1 MRALVIVATAIL
13 LSGCATSRVA
23 LLNDEGNTSAGAVA
37 VFDAKTE
44 AERGVLNV
52 ANTVAAVG
60 GKSVRPRA
68 ISDTAYSQLAAYIP
82 AAPRSFVMYFLE
94 GSTDLAPG
102 SDIVLEALR
111 KEVSA
116 GSEVQITGHT
126 DTVGT
131 LEANDKLSLERAS
144 EVRAALVSRGLP
156 VANAR
161 IVGRGE
167 REPRVNTADEVGEA
181 ANRRVEVILR

>member
-23 LLNDEGNTSAGAVA
+23 LLNDEGTATGGAVA
-37 VFDAKTE
+37 VLDAKTE
-44 AERGVLNV
+44 TERGVLSI

-60 GKSVRPRA
+60 GKSVRPRT
-68 ISDTAYSQLAAYIP
+68 ISGAAYSQLAAYVP
-82 AAPRSFVMYFLE
+82 AAPRSYVMYFLE

-102 SDIVLEALR
+102 SDIVLDALR

-131 LEANDKLSLERAS
+131 LQANDKLSLDRAS
-144 EVRAALVSRGLP
+144 EVRAALVTQGLP

-167 REPRVNTADEVGEA
+167 REPRVKTADEVGEA